1 MEQMLHATKISS
13 LIAKLRHKQGYS
25 VTLAE
30 ITPIFENV
38 TFADCIMALSF

>member
-1 MEQMLHATKISS
+1 MKSVPFFSCEATPVIDD
-13 LIAKLRHKQGYS
+13 L
-25 VTLAE
+25 TFAE

>member
-1 MEQMLHATKISS
+1 MKSVPFFSCEATPF
-13 LIAKLRHKQGYS
+13 LED
-25 VTLAE
+25 VTIAE